1 MSLTRLEETRT
12 EFSVP
17 RFRFVYS
24 RTNEQDRIWP
34 KYIWEARR
42 TSGVSGNICLGGD
55 VARARSFLLHRY
67 VAKKRRDMSFDAI
80 CTYMK
85 RILGEKRATREGL
98 VISSTR
104 LRERRGFL
112 TLLII
117 NCRNLAGYFDAT
129 YNQVAWEDIAD
140 EWSRERHRSTEN
152 RETFFFFDCLYED
165 LCCNT
170 WMQHHRLFTMSLQ
183 QRTVS

>member
-1 MSLTRLEETRT
+1 M
-12 EFSVP
+12 
-17 RFRFVYS
+17 
-24 RTNEQDRIWP
+24 
-34 KYIWEARR
+34 
-42 TSGVSGNICLGGD
+42 
-55 VARARSFLLHRY
+55 LHRY

-85 RILGEKRATREGL
+85 HILGEKRATREGL

-140 EWSRERHRSTEN
+140 E
-152 RETFFFFDCLYED
+152 
-165 LCCNT
+165 
-170 WMQHHRLFTMSLQ
+170 
-183 QRTVS
+183 